1 MAPGETTLDQLVT
14 RIVETV
20 QPLRI
25 ILFGSAARGTMRP
38 DSDLDVLVVVA
49 DGTNPLHTAQAI
61 YRRLP
66 GLGVPADILVVRES
80 DLERHRDNIGL
91 IYRTILH
98 QGSDLYNARTAAW
111 DSSSEARPRPR
122 GSRT

>member
-49 DGTNPLHTAQAI
+49 EGSNPLHTAQAI

-66 GLGVPADILVVRES
+66 GLGVPVDILVVTES

-91 IYRTILH
+91 IYRMILR
-98 QGSDLYNARTAAW
+98 QGSDLYNVRTA
-111 DSSSEARPRPR
+111 DAREPSGLAPPRR
-122 GSRT
+122 E